1 MQGFMDTGRQSGTT
15 RSGRSAAEAS
25 IPRIA
30 VVDDDARVRRLLRNV
45 FEEAGY
51 RVSEAGGEAEL
62 MAALKRHNISLI
74 TLDLNLRH
82 EDGLAIARAVR
93 RESDVAIIMVTART
107 DDADRIAGLEIGAD
121 DYITKPFNVR
131 EVLARVRA
139 VLRRTHGQTGNAPQ
153 PGGDVLRFN
162 GYVLDVAAREL
173 RTATGR
179 NVPLTGAE
187 FNLLAVLASHPGRVL
202 SRESLLDFTSGGSA
216 EPLERSIDT
225 IVGRLRKKIDG
236 GSNAPH
242 LIKTVRGAGYIFTVK
257 PQRSAG

>member
-1 MQGFMDTGRQSGTT
+1 MDTGRQSGTI
-15 RSGRSAAEAS
+15 RSSRAVAEPS

-30 VVDDDARVRRLLRNV
+30 VVDDDSRIRRLLRNV

-93 RESDVAIIMVTART
+93 RESNVAIIMVTART

-121 DYITKPFNVR
+121 DYIAKPFNVR

-139 VLRRTHGQTGNAPQ
+139 VLRRTKGQSGSAPL
-153 PGGDVLRFN
+153 PGGDCLRFN
-162 GYVLDVAAREL
+162 GYVFDLAAREL
-173 RTATGR
+173 RNAAGR
-179 NVPLTGAE
+179 NIPLTGAE
-187 FNLLAVLASHPGRVL
+187 FNLLAVLASHAGRVL
-202 SRESLLDFTSGGSA
+202 SRENLLDFTIGDTA

-225 IVGRLRKKIDG
+225 IVARLRKKIES
-236 GSNAPH
+236 GSNAPR
-242 LIKTVRGAGYIFTVK
+242 LIKTVRGAGYIFTAK